1 MLVFRVSRVSEVF
14 TDCSNPG
21 SVSQVLSVEE
31 EEESRGREETV
42 FDFWLLGLCA
52 MLAVQQGRIS

>member
-1 MLVFRVSRVSEVF
+1 MLALRVTRVSEVF

-21 SVSQVLSVEE
+21 SVSQLLSV

-52 MLAVQQGRIS
+52 MVAVQQGRIS